1 MDMLSVL
8 NTAFVICLAMTILF
22 FVVSVILFFLFD
34 IKTIYMIRS
43 GRAQAKTVKEM
54 EEINSST
61 GRLRGTAKQT
71 DKDRKKKSRNA
82 PVVQTPTESQV
93 QPDPAE
99 YADGTEVLDY
109 ESETTEKLSGS
120 ANAQSRNVPVFDD
133 SSQTTILAQEAETS
147 VLNIESETTVLS
159 QQTQPQPSSDYG
171 TEVVATF
178 FDVVKKIIISDTDE
192 VIR

>member
-109 ESETTEKLSGS
+109 ESKTTEKLSGS

-159 QQTQPQPSSDYG
+159 QQTQPQLSSDYG